1 MVRVAVIGAAGRMG
15 RAVCAAVR
23 AAEDLELV
31 ASIDRSGSVDDA
43 VAAGAEV
50 LVDFTT
56 PATSPTLVSDA
67 ISRGL
72 HVVVGT
78 SGYDETRLQQVRDT
92 LAEHPAVG
100 VVVAPNFAL
109 GAVLLMRFAREAA
122 PWFESVEIVE
132 LHHPDKLDAPS
143 GTASHTAHEIAAAR
157 RGAGL
162 PPAPDATTTAVPG
175 ARGADVEGIPVHSVR
190 LRGLVAHEEVLLGNA
205 GEALTVRHDSFD
217 RDVVHARCAA
227 GGASGAVASRAD
239 GRAGTTPSARLT
251 RDRSPRR
258 RGACAGH
265 CGLPAAA
272 GSAGLAAA
280 DVR

>member
-1 MVRVAVIGAAGRMG
+1 MTDRQGGAVVRVAVIGASGRMG
-15 RAVCAAVR
+15 RQTCDAVR
-23 AAEDLELV
+23 GAADLELV

-50 LVDFTT
+50 VVDFTT
-56 PATSPTLVSDA
+56 PGASPTLVGDA

-78 SGYDETRLQQVRDT
+78 SGYDEDRLAQLRDA
-92 LAEHPAVG
+92 LSEHPGVG

-143 GTASHTAHEIAAAR
+143 GTATHTAQEIAAAR
-157 RGAGL
+157 RHAGL
-162 PPAPDATTTAVPG
+162 PAAPDATTTAAPG
-175 ARGADVEGIPVHSVR
+175 ARGADVDGVPVHSVR
-190 LRGLVAHEEVLLGNA
+190 LRGLVAHEEVLLGNV

-217 RDVVHARCAA
+217 R
-227 GGASGAVASRAD
+227 ASFMPGVLLALRTVGSRP
-239 GRAGTTPSARLT
+239 GLT
-251 RDRSPRR
+251 V
-258 RGACAGH
+258 
-265 CGLPAAA
+265 GLEPLLEL
-272 GSAGLAAA
+272 G
-280 DVR
+280 